1 MINLPQGN
9 KRLKETKGNRH
20 NKRFSLD
27 DETVLSQIV
36 SVRRMETQNSVS
48 SALDSGERTR
58 ENHKP
63 GGSTI
68 YKLVGISFGLLC
80 VIQSSLNVYMW
91 LQVVSA
97 DDIRGV
103 LLERDQI
110 LREKEQL
117 NQFID
122 QLLQEK
128 DKLLEENS
136 QLNRDKNQLIRE
148 KDKLLEEKAQLN
160 RDKNQLIQE
169 KDKLLEEK
177 AQLNRDKNQLIQE
190 KDKLLEEKAQLN
202 RDKNQLIREKDKLLE
217 EKTQLN
223 RDKNQLIRE
232 KDKLLE
238 EKAQL
243 NRDKN
248 QLIREKDKL
257 LKENSRLNQALL
269 NLPSCSPEW
278 KRFRSSCYQISSFES
293 TWEDAKQNCERHGA
307 HLVIISDDAEKDF
320 VGSYGQAV
328 HFWIGLKYQWN
339 YMSSMWTSKWVDG
352 SQLCYNNFRET
363 SSFSSSTPWN
373 SAYTC
378 AYQSATWYIWYTAE
392 CSKIYYWMCEK
403 ELKVL
408 A

>member
-91 LQVVSA
+91 LQVDENSNKSKNSSTGNFTSVSA

-160 RDKNQLIQE
+160 RDKNQLIQ
-169 KDKLLEEK
+169 
-177 AQLNRDKNQLIQE
+177 
-190 KDKLLEEKAQLN
+190 
-202 RDKNQLIREKDKLLE
+202 
-217 EKTQLN
+217 
-223 RDKNQLIRE
+223 
-232 KDKLLE
+232 
-238 EKAQL
+238 
-243 NRDKN
+243 
-248 QLIREKDKL
+248 EKDKL

>member
-128 DKLLEENS
+128 DKLLEE
-136 QLNRDKNQLIRE
+136 
-148 KDKLLEEKAQLN
+148 KAQLN

-177 AQLNRDKNQLIQE
+177 TQLNRDKNQLIQEKDKLLEEKTQLNRDKNQLIQE

-217 EKTQLN
+217 EK
-223 RDKNQLIRE
+223 
-232 KDKLLE
+232 
-238 EKAQL
+238 AQL

-248 QLIREKDKL
+248 QLIQEKDRL

-328 HFWIGLKYQWN
+328 HFWIGLKHQWN
-339 YMSSMWTSKWVDG
+339 YMSSMWTLKWVDG

-373 SAYTC
+373 TC